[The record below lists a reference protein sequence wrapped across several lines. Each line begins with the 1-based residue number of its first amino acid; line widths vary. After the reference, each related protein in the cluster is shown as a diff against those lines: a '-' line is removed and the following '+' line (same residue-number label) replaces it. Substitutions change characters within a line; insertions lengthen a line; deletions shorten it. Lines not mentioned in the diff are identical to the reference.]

1 MKDNGIR
8 VGIITDD
15 TNFKTELAASFT
27 RYSPKIDIIM
37 EKRLRSFET
46 IEEMVNKIKSSG
58 INVLFLSS
66 SFANL
71 GEALLRIKSEPL
83 IHVRIFLLMEKG
95 IGGMEENLLYLS
107 DYNVLPESDMLLVN
121 TRVCALC
128 DNEFLN
134 RRQRDKR
141 ILLEIAERNL
151 LDNGFGNITA
161 GAYYLKHALVLCA
174 YNAEFLDMMSALY
187 FAVQHEVE
195 APSEKTV
202 EKCIRTVINGAY
214 KKYIEGRIAPVTAE
228 SDQRLSRRLF
238 GEGKPTA
245 AKAITMLSEKI
256 VEDFA
261 REVAE
266 ERKENENYRT

>member
-266 ERKENENYRT
+266 ERKEYENYRT